1 MKKIIIIGA
10 GAMGSAFA
18 FPCIDNNHDTQII
31 GTHLENE
38 FIDKLKDKDN
48 FHPAL
53 NLKIDKKIKIH
64 KFEKLN
70 KILNKDVD
78 LIVLAV
84 SSKGIEWAGE
94 RLLEIFQK
102 KIPNILL
109 LTKGLSIYNDN
120 YELLVD
126 KLSRSLLSK
135 GEIEFNISALG
146 GPSLARGL
154 ANRVHTSVVLANK
167 DIQKAKELS
176 KLLNNYYYHV
186 NISDDLVGVE
196 VSAAIKNI
204 YSMAIGAAKG
214 ICKKNVSG
222 EIKDKDYLNSASA
235 LVNQA
240 VYEMKIFVKFLKGKE
255 ETVNGLAGIG
265 DLYVSSAGGRNSKM
279 GSYLGDGMTY
289 SFAKKNQMQ
298 NVTVEA
304 ADLAFEIGEKIKK
317 DFQQKDL
324 PLMISVIN
332 AITKDE
338 KLNVKWDL
346 FNYL

>member
-18 FPCIDNNHDTQII
+18 FPCIDNNHNTQII

-38 FIDKLKDKDN
+38 FIDKLKDNDN

-64 KFEKLN
+64 KYEKFR
-70 KILNKDVD
+70 KILNEDVD

-94 RLLEIFQK
+94 QLLEIFQK

-135 GEIEFNISALG
+135 GEIKFNISALG

-167 DIQKAKELS
+167 DIKKAKELS

-186 NISDDLVGVE
+186 NVSDDLIGVE

-204 YSMAIGAAKG
+204 YSMVIGAAKG
-214 ICKKNVSG
+214 ICKKNVSE
-222 EIKDKDYLNSASA
+222 EIKEKDYLNSASA

-289 SFAKKNQMQ
+289 SFAKKNKMQ

-324 PLMISVIN
+324 PLMLSVIN

-338 KLNVKWDL
+338 KLNVKWNL